1 MNSRCKNILRTSML
15 MKGKDVT
22 AKRKVK
28 LVVLG
33 QILAKKGERLPT

>member
-1 MNSRCKNILRTSML
+1 

-22 AKRKVK
+22 AKRKLK
-28 LVVLG
+28 LAVLG